1 VDSVYTESPM
11 RLFAEESGCFDRSDG
26 HFVVESGPSSY
37 KWIDTVRVETFRR
50 DMARNK
56 RSSRMAP
63 LLLKP
68 SAKRKATTTV
78 VVHEEP
84 YSIKGFESSMYDIR
98 CFICLGWDQ
107 GNVSR
112 LVCNAPVQRCQCRT
126 YLCTSHTL
134 DPRFESYCVTCKKPA
149 STVPDPTAT
158 ALLKS
163 TALVECTSPQCPE
176 LVTVNDMETH
186 LLSQCPF
193 NLIWCGEPGCS
204 VR

>member
-1 VDSVYTESPM
+1 
-11 RLFAEESGCFDRSDG
+11 
-26 HFVVESGPSSY
+26 
-37 KWIDTVRVETFRR
+37 
-50 DMARNK
+50 MARSK

-84 YSIKGFESSMYDIR
+84 YSFKGFESSMYDIR

-107 GNVSR
+107 GDMSR
-112 LVCNAPVQRCQCRT
+112 LVCNAPVQRCQCRA
-126 YLCTSHTL
+126 YICTSHTL

-158 ALLKS
+158 ALLRS
-163 TALVECTSPQCPE
+163 TTLVECTSPQCAE
-176 LVTVNDMETH
+176 LITMDDLETH

-193 NLIWCGEPGCS
+193 NLIRWDKPGCP